1 MNQLHWKLL
10 KQEQLKLAMTE
21 TLGKDTET
29 MTDLSMS
36 DIQYLDALEKD
47 CYHCRVKKECQC

>member
-1 MNQLHWKLL
+1 M